1 MRKTLTFGFM
11 TGVLVLAWVAE
22 ANAFTRNGSV
32 TGPNGGTAS
41 VSGSGGCSG
50 GTCSR
55 TVKRT
60 GPYGGTASRSG
71 SASCNSGTASCSGTR
86 TTTGPKGGTIVRNG
100 SISR

>member
-11 TGVLVLAWVAE
+11 TGVLALTWVVE
-22 ANAFTRNGSV
+22 ANAFSRNGSV

-41 VSGSGGCSG
+41 VSGSSGCSG

-60 GPYGGTASRSG
+60 GPYGGT
-71 SASCNSGTASCSGTR
+71 
-86 TTTGPKGGTIVRNG
+86 IVRNG